1 MNKSIIPIFPLNG
14 VVFFPNTNL
23 QLNIFEERYVDMI
36 NFSLSSNR
44 LIGMIQTNSKNKL
57 YSIGC
62 VGKINSFSETYDN
75 KYTINL
81 IGQNYFRLIKNRGEK
96 NKFILA
102 DVSILAKE
110 SIDKNDIRTFDTN
123 LLLKKY
129 KKYID
134 KLDIKINFNIIDQIT
149 TEELIKFIAMTCNF
163 TIEDKQ
169 MLLETYDIKEL
180 GNKLIGLFDF
190 YYNNIDEV
198 KSIN

>member
-1 MNKSIIPIFPLNG
+1 MHS
-14 VVFFPNTNL
+14 V
-23 QLNIFEERYVDMI
+23 
-36 NFSLSSNR
+36 
-44 LIGMIQTNSKNKL
+44 
-57 YSIGC
+57 
-62 VGKINSFSETYDN
+62 
-75 KYTINL
+75 NL
-81 IGQNYFRLIKNRGEK
+81 IGQNYFRLIKDRGEK